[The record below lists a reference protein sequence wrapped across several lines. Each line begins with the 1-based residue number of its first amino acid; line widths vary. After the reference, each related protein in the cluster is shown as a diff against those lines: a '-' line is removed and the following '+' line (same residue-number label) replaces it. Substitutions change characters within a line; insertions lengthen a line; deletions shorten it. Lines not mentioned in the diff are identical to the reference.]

1 MLQKIYETNA
11 RRGLEIV
18 GITHER
24 GGMEAIRDYIAREKI
39 TFPVTVG
46 DMPVAVSYLAISKE
60 KPNYHVPAFVFI
72 DRQGRIVEERFLEN
86 AGDREWF
93 TKLEDSLE
101 ATVEKL
107 LGPRSKL
114 QGPKSKLKKKGS

>member
-1 MLQKIYETNA
+1 MLQKIYEANA
-11 RRGLEIV
+11 GRGLEIV

-24 GGMEAIRDYIAREKI
+24 GGMDAIRDYIGREKI

-46 DMPVAVSYLAISKE
+46 DMPVAVSYLALSRE
-60 KPNYHVPAFVFI
+60 KPSYHVPAFVFI
-72 DRQGRIVEERFLEN
+72 DRQGRIAEERFLEN

-93 TKLEDSLE
+93 TKLEESLE

-107 LGPRSKL
+107 LGLRTKVQS
-114 QGPKSKLKKKGS
+114 PKSKLKKKGS